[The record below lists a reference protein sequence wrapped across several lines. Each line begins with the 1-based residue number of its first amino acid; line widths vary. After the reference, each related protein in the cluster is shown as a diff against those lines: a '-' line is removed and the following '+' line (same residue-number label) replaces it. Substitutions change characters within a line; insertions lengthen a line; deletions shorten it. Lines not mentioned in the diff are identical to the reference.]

1 MPKILKTILKSFI
14 EEKVEAPKHPSCPFQ
29 KSNWGVVV
37 RFEQSLNFIHIVPPQ
52 ILEYMYMYLFLY
64 YFFLSMCNFITHW
77 FLSWFGSSK
86 IIMFLQVIFR
96 LIQRLSVFPSFH
108 IHTFDPFWLHQV
120 KTSLNVR
127 EKKITTLYNYNSLS
141 LSVN

>member
-64 YFFLSMCNFITHW
+64 YFFYLCVI
-77 FLSWFGSSK
+77 SSL
-86 IIMFLQVIFR
+86 IDSCLGLDLQ
-96 LIQRLSVFPSFH
+96 
-108 IHTFDPFWLHQV
+108 
-120 KTSLNVR
+120 K
-127 EKKITTLYNYNSLS
+127 
-141 LSVN
+141 